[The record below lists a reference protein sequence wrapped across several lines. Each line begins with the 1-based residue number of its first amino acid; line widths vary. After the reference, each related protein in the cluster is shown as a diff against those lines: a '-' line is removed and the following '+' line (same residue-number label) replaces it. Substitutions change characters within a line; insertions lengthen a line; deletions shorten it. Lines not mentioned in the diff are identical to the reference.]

1 MSKLKVYK
9 IFARL
14 VSLFQAYSIDPDQK
28 EELVSLIEKLLGD
41 RTTLVVGSAVMA
53 FEEVCPERTEL
64 IHKQFRKLCHL
75 LVDVEEWGQVRKSK
89 LF

>member
-1 MSKLKVYK
+1 MFL
-9 IFARL
+9 
-14 VSLFQAYSIDPDQK
+14 LFQAYSIDPEQK

-75 LVDVEEWGQVRKSK
+75 LVDVEEWGQVRKC
-89 LF
+89 

>member
-1 MSKLKVYK
+1 M
-9 IFARL
+9 
-14 VSLFQAYSIDPDQK
+14 
-28 EELVSLIEKLLGD
+28 SLIEKLLGD

-75 LVDVEEWGQVRKSK
+75 LVDVEEWGQVKKSCTTFLYFK
-89 LF
+89 CLLKFNF

>member
-1 MSKLKVYK
+1 M
-9 IFARL
+9 
-14 VSLFQAYSIDPDQK
+14 
-28 EELVSLIEKLLGD
+28 GD

-75 LVDVEEWGQVRKSK
+75 LVDVEEWGQVRKC
-89 LF
+89 